1 MDIKSKNYFNTDAS
15 RWLAVQS
22 RNPQAATS
30 FVYCVKTTG
39 ITCRPTCKAR
49 LARRSNVIFHDSYA
63 DACVAGFRA
72 CKRCRPDIE
81 VYDPQKDVIASA
93 CKSIAEAESTGNGPE
108 DRTGERSGVRLED
121 LATKAGL
128 TKSHFHRVFKKVTGV
143 TPRIYAINLRAE
155 KLLEMGSPPSPG
167 GSTPELSSSGS
178 SRGDGDLQFSS
189 ISPWS
194 QLGVNGAEDLVTV
207 DFESS
212 RFGIAG
218 DIDASGCA
226 YSGTMPSAM
235 NQSIFV
241 KDIEYTIQPWA
252 SGFVL
257 IAATKDGICWLE
269 AGHSMTQLSE
279 SLANEFPLAK
289 IRLNTWPEASET
301 EITDIQRA
309 MFSTVMEALINPT
322 GRTLDIS
329 FDVQ

>member
-22 RNPQAATS
+22 RNPQAATA

-39 ITCRPTCKAR
+39 VVCRPTCKAR

-63 DACVAGFRA
+63 DACAAGFRA
-72 CKRCRPDIE
+72 CKRCRPEIE
-81 VYDPQKDVIASA
+81 VYDPQKDVVASA
-93 CKSIAEAESTGNGPE
+93 CRSIAEAEGVENGLGSGK
-108 DRTGERSGVRLED
+108 GEKNGVRLEE

-128 TKSHFHRVFKKVTGV
+128 TKSHFHRVFKKITGV
-143 TPRIYAINLRAE
+143 TPRIYAVNLRAE
-155 KLLEMGSPPSPG
+155 KLLEIGSSSPPG
-167 GSTPELSSSGS
+167 GSTPELSSAES
-178 SRGDGDLQFSS
+178 SRGDGDMQSASL
-189 ISPWS
+189 SPWS
-194 QLGVNGAEDLVTV
+194 QSEVDGVEGLVTI

-212 RFGIAG
+212 KVEIAG
-218 DIDASGCA
+218 DIDASGCI
-226 YSGTMPSAM
+226 YLETLSSTM
-235 NQSIFV
+235 NQSIFA

-269 AGHSMTQLSE
+269 AGHSMAELSQ
-279 SLANEFPLAK
+279 SLADKFPLAK
-289 IRLNTWPEASET
+289 ITLNTWPEESVT
-301 EITDIQRA
+301 HRTNNQHR